1 MAATEFGSLVESYL
15 DLLWNVDP
23 VAATAAGVAGYDGR
37 LGAYDAEA
45 VQRYLAA
52 LKSIGGSLEAC
63 DVESLDDEVDRTALL
78 GEIRTAVHRFE
89 HEQPH
94 VRNPV
99 HWVSHVLEGLHLLL
113 SFSTRPRAQRARA
126 AASRLREIPSFLA
139 NAQATLLECPRVFV
153 ETASQ
158 VAAQGFAVV
167 DAVEH
172 ELTPEDDA
180 AFPQSCADARK
191 ALAEFFTYLEDFL
204 NGSGTGEFA
213 IGEEAFNFRLHY
225 QHALRSTA
233 PELWRYGLHLVEEV
247 EQDVAALARSIDAAT
262 PWQDVVARL
271 REDHP
276 SGRGLVEAYHRQME
290 RARQFVAAHDLVTVP
305 EGRLDVV
312 ATPPFLRPLIPFA
325 AYQPPGAFATDR
337 TGTFYVTPP
346 AADASAP
353 QRDRLLRDHSTHE
366 LCSTALHEGY
376 PGHHLQ
382 FLTAH
387 AQPRPVRR
395 VVGAAVMV
403 EGWALYCEEMMGEAG
418 FYTSPEER
426 LFQKVALL
434 WRACR
439 VVVDVGL
446 HTRGMSFDDA
456 VGFLVDRVHFERANA
471 EAEVR
476 RYCAE
481 PVYQLSYAVGRRE
494 LLSLRS
500 AYRQAHGS
508 AFSLRG
514 FHDAILRF
522 GGLPVSLIRWGLGL
536 DE

>member
-1 MAATEFGSLVESYL
+1 VTATTFDGLVESYL
-15 DLLWNVDP
+15 DLLWNMDP
-23 VAATAAGVAGYDGR
+23 VAATAAGVARYDGR
-37 LGAYDAEA
+37 LGAYDAED

-63 DVESLDDEVDRTALL
+63 EVESLDDEVDRTALL
-78 GEIRTAVHRFE
+78 GEIRTSIHRFE
-89 HEQPH
+89 HEQHH

-99 HWVSHVLEGLHLLL
+99 FWVSHLLEGLHLLL
-113 SFSTRPRAQRARA
+113 AFSTRPREERAIA

-139 NAQATLLECPRVFV
+139 TAQATLRECPRVFV

-158 VAAQGFAVV
+158 VAAQGFTLV
-167 DAVEH
+167 DAVER
-172 ELTPEDDA
+172 ELAPGDDP
-180 AFPQSCADARK
+180 AFPRTCADARSS
-191 ALAEFFTYLEDFL
+191 LAEFFTYLEDFL

-247 EQDVAALARSIDAAT
+247 EQEVADLARAIDAAT

-276 SGRGLVEAYHRQME
+276 SGRDLVDAYREQME
-290 RARQFVAAHDLVTVP
+290 RARRFVADRKLVTIP
-305 EGRLDVV
+305 EGNLDVV

-325 AYQPPGAFATDR
+325 AYQPPGAFAADR
-337 TGTFYVTPP
+337 TGAFYVTPP
-346 AADASAP
+346 AATAGTAE
-353 QRDRLLRDHSTHE
+353 RDRLLRDHSTHE

-387 AQPRPVRR
+387 AQPRLVRK
-395 VVGAAVMV
+395 VIGTAVTI
-403 EGWALYCEEMMGEAG
+403 EGWALYCEEMMGEEG
-418 FYTSPEER
+418 FYRSPEER

-446 HTRGMSFDDA
+446 HTRGMSFEEA
-456 VGFLVDRVHFERANA
+456 VDLLVDRVHFERANA

-476 RYCAE
+476 RYCGE

-494 LLSLRS
+494 LLGLRS
-500 AYRQAHGS
+500 AYRRARGND
-508 AFSLRG
+508 FTLRE
-514 FHDAILRF
+514 FHDTVLRF